1 MVVEIK
7 NKEIEEFL
15 SAYNYK
21 DLVNFV
27 ESALKD
33 KILLN
38 DVKQAIND
46 IKNDKLIDEKEFFSR
61 FKDEN

>member
-15 SAYNYK
+15 SVYK
-21 DLVNFV
+21 DLINFV

-38 DVKQAIND
+38 DVKQAAKD
-46 IKNDKLIDEKEFFSR
+46 IKNNKLIDEKEFFSR
-61 FKDEN
+61 IKDEN

>member
-15 SAYNYK
+15 SVYNYK
-21 DLVNFV
+21 DLINFV

-38 DVKQAIND
+38 DVKQAAKD
-46 IKNDKLIDEKEFFSR
+46 IKNNKLIDEKEFFSR
-61 FKDEN
+61 IKDEN